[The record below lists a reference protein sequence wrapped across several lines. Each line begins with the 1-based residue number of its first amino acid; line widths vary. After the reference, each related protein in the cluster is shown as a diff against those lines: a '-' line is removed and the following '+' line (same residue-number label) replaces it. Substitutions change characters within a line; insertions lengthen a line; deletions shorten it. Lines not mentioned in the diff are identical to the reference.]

1 LDPIKSR
8 INKIKNLMKIGPHLL
23 KSPVIAA
30 PMAGVTDQPFRNL
43 CRKMGAALAVSEM
56 VTSNTRLWNS
66 KKTQFRLNH
75 IGEDAPRAVQIAGT
89 DPSEMA
95 EAAKLNAALG
105 AEIIDINMGCP
116 AKKVCKAAAGSALL
130 RDEPLV
136 ASILRSVVTS
146 VDIPVTLKIRT
157 GWSEESKNAIQIA
170 RIAEEHGIQALTIHG
185 RTRNDFFNGVAE
197 YETIAQ
203 VKSAV
208 GIPIIANGDIDSPKK
223 AFEVLKFTGA
233 DAVMIGRAAQGSPW
247 IFREIAHYLKTKEE
261 LLPPT
266 MNERKNILLEH
277 LSELYNFYGE
287 ERAVRLARKHVS
299 WYLGDLPGS
308 RNFRAEFNVLESGK
322 RQISAVIKFLD
333 QTVHQQDP
341 INNKVAV

>member
-1 LDPIKSR
+1 
-8 INKIKNLMKIGPHLL
+8 MKIGPHLL
-23 KSPVIAA
+23 ESPVIAA

-43 CRKMGAALAVSEM
+43 CRKLGAALAVSEM
-56 VTSNTRLWNS
+56 VTSNTKLWKS

-89 DPSEMA
+89 DPSQMA
-95 EAAKLNAALG
+95 EAAKLNADLG

-130 RDEPLV
+130 RDEQLV
-136 ASILRSVVTS
+136 ASILNSVVTS

-170 RIAEEHGIQALTIHG
+170 KIAEEHGIQALTIHG
-185 RTRNDFFNGVAE
+185 RTRNDFFNGAAE
-197 YETIAQ
+197 YETIAE
-203 VKSAV
+203 VKSAIK
-208 GIPIIANGDIDSPKK
+208 IPIIANGDIDSPKK
-223 AFEVLKFTGA
+223 AFQVLKFTHA

-247 IFREIAHYLKTKEE
+247 IFREIAHYLRTKEE
-261 LLPPT
+261 MPPPT
-266 MNERKNILLEH
+266 IDERKNILLEH
-277 LSELYNFYGE
+277 LGELYNFYGE

-308 RNFRAEFNVLESGK
+308 REFRSVFNALESGK
-322 RQISAVIKFLD
+322 TQVNAIIEFLD
-333 QTVHQQDP
+333 QIVCQQNLID
-341 INNKVAV
+341 NKAVA

>member
-1 LDPIKSR
+1 
-8 INKIKNLMKIGPHLL
+8 
-23 KSPVIAA
+23 
-30 PMAGVTDQPFRNL
+30 MAGVTDQPFRNL
-43 CRKMGAALAVSEM
+43 CRKLGAALAVSEM
-56 VTSNTRLWNS
+56 VTSNTKLWKS

-89 DPSEMA
+89 DPLQMA
-95 EAAKLNAALG
+95 EAAKLNADLG

-136 ASILRSVVTS
+136 ASILHTVVTS

-170 RIAEEHGIQALTIHG
+170 KIAEEHGIQALTIHG

-197 YETIAQ
+197 YETIAE
-203 VKSAV
+203 VKSAIK
-208 GIPIIANGDIDSPKK
+208 IPIIANGDIDSPKK
-223 AFEVLKFTGA
+223 AFEVLKFTHA

-247 IFREIAHYLKTKEE
+247 IFREIAHYLRTKEE
-261 LLPPT
+261 MPPPT
-266 MNERKNILLEH
+266 INERKDILLEH
-277 LSELYNFYGE
+277 LGELYNFYGE

-308 RNFRAEFNVLESGK
+308 REFRSVFNALESGK
-322 RQISAVIKFLD
+322 TQVNAIIEFLD
-333 QTVHQQDP
+333 QMVYQQNLIDD
-341 INNKVAV
+341 KAVA

>member
-1 LDPIKSR
+1 
-8 INKIKNLMKIGPHLL
+8 
-23 KSPVIAA
+23 
-30 PMAGVTDQPFRNL
+30 MAGVTDQPFRNL
-43 CRKMGAALAVSEM
+43 CRKLGAALAVSEM
-56 VTSNTRLWNS
+56 VTSNTKLWKS

-89 DPSEMA
+89 DPLQMA
-95 EAAKLNAALG
+95 EAAKLNADLG

-136 ASILRSVVTS
+136 AAILHTVVTS

-170 RIAEEHGIQALTIHG
+170 KIAEEHGIQALTIHG

-197 YETIAQ
+197 YETIAE
-203 VKSAV
+203 VKSAIK
-208 GIPIIANGDIDSPKK
+208 IPIIANGDIDSPKK
-223 AFEVLKFTGA
+223 AFEVLKFTHA

-247 IFREIAHYLKTKEE
+247 IFREIAHYLRTKEE
-261 LLPPT
+261 MPPPT
-266 MNERKNILLEH
+266 INERKDILLEH
-277 LSELYNFYGE
+277 LGELYNFYGE

-308 RNFRAEFNVLESGK
+308 REFRSVFNALESGK
-322 RQISAVIKFLD
+322 TQVNAIIEFLD
-333 QTVHQQDP
+333 QMVYQQNLIDD
-341 INNKVAV
+341 KAVA

>member
-1 LDPIKSR
+1 
-8 INKIKNLMKIGPHLL
+8 MKIGPHLL
-23 KSPVIAA
+23 ESPVIAA

-43 CRKMGAALAVSEM
+43 CRKLGAALAVSEM
-56 VTSNTRLWNS
+56 VTSNTKLWKS

-89 DPSEMA
+89 NPLQMA
-95 EAAKLNAALG
+95 EAAKLNADLG

-136 ASILRSVVTS
+136 ASILHTVVTS

-157 GWSEESKNAIQIA
+157 GWSEESKNAVQIA
-170 RIAEEHGIQALTIHG
+170 KIAEEHGIQALTIHG

-197 YETIAQ
+197 YETIAE
-203 VKSAV
+203 VKSEIK
-208 GIPIIANGDIDSPKK
+208 IPIIANGDIDSPKK
-223 AFEVLKFTGA
+223 AFEVLKFTHA
-233 DAVMIGRAAQGSPW
+233 DAVMIGRAAQGNPW
-247 IFREIAHYLKTKEE
+247 IFREIAHYLRTKEE
-261 LLPPT
+261 MPLPT
-266 MNERKNILLEH
+266 INERKDILLEH
-277 LSELYNFYGE
+277 LGELYNFYGE

-308 RNFRAEFNVLESGK
+308 REFRSVFNALESGK
-322 RQISAVIKFLD
+322 TQVNAIIEFLD
-333 QTVHQQDP
+333 QMVYQQNLIDD
-341 INNKVAV
+341 KAVA

>member
-1 LDPIKSR
+1 
-8 INKIKNLMKIGPHLL
+8 
-23 KSPVIAA
+23 
-30 PMAGVTDQPFRNL
+30 MAGVTDQPFRNL
-43 CRKMGAALAVSEM
+43 CRKLGAALAVSEM
-56 VTSNTRLWNS
+56 VTSNTKLWKS

-89 DPSEMA
+89 DPLQMA
-95 EAAKLNAALG
+95 EAAKLNADLG

-130 RDEPLV
+130 KDEPLV
-136 ASILRSVVTS
+136 ASILHTVVTS

-170 RIAEEHGIQALTIHG
+170 KIAEEHGIQALTIHG

-197 YETIAQ
+197 YETIAE
-203 VKSAV
+203 VKSAIK
-208 GIPIIANGDIDSPKK
+208 IPIIANGDIDSPKK
-223 AFEVLKFTGA
+223 AFEVLKFTHA

-247 IFREIAHYLKTKEE
+247 IFREIAHYLRTKEE
-261 LLPPT
+261 MPPPT
-266 MNERKNILLEH
+266 INERKDILLEH
-277 LSELYNFYGE
+277 LGELYNFYGE

-308 RNFRAEFNVLESGK
+308 REFRSAFNALESGK
-322 RQISAVIKFLD
+322 TQVNAIIEFLD
-333 QTVHQQDP
+333 QMVYQQNLIDD
-341 INNKVAV
+341 KAVA

>member
-1 LDPIKSR
+1 
-8 INKIKNLMKIGPHLL
+8 MKIGPHLL
-23 KSPVIAA
+23 ESPVIAA

-43 CRKMGAALAVSEM
+43 CRKLGAALAVSEM
-56 VTSNTRLWNS
+56 VTSNTKLWKS

-89 DPSEMA
+89 DPLQMA
-95 EAAKLNAALG
+95 EAAKLNADLG

-136 ASILRSVVTS
+136 ASILHTVVTS

-170 RIAEEHGIQALTIHG
+170 KIAEEHGIQALTIHG

-197 YETIAQ
+197 YETIAE
-203 VKSAV
+203 VKSAIK
-208 GIPIIANGDIDSPKK
+208 IPIIANGDIDSPKK
-223 AFEVLKFTGA
+223 AFEVLKFTHA

-247 IFREIAHYLKTKEE
+247 IFREIAHYLRTKEE
-261 LLPPT
+261 MPPPT
-266 MNERKNILLEH
+266 INERKDILLEH
-277 LSELYNFYGE
+277 LGELYNFYGE

-308 RNFRAEFNVLESGK
+308 REFRSVFNALESGK
-322 RQISAVIKFLD
+322 TQVNAIIEFLD
-333 QTVHQQDP
+333 QMVYQQNLIDD
-341 INNKVAV
+341 KAVA

>member
-1 LDPIKSR
+1 
-8 INKIKNLMKIGPHLL
+8 MKIGPHLL
-23 KSPVIAA
+23 ESPVIAA

-43 CRKMGAALAVSEM
+43 CRKLGAALAVSEM
-56 VTSNTRLWNS
+56 VTSNTKLWKS

-89 DPSEMA
+89 DPLQMA
-95 EAAKLNAALG
+95 EAAKLNADLG

-136 ASILRSVVTS
+136 ASILHTVVTS

-170 RIAEEHGIQALTIHG
+170 KIAEEHGIQALTIHG

-197 YETIAQ
+197 YETIAE
-203 VKSAV
+203 VKSAIK
-208 GIPIIANGDIDSPKK
+208 IPIIANGDIDSPKK
-223 AFEVLKFTGA
+223 AFEVLKFTHA
-233 DAVMIGRAAQGSPW
+233 DAVMIGRAAQGNPW
-247 IFREIAHYLKTKEE
+247 IFREIAHYLRTKEE
-261 LLPPT
+261 MPLPT
-266 MNERKNILLEH
+266 INERKDILLEH
-277 LSELYNFYGE
+277 LGELYNFYGE

-308 RNFRAEFNVLESGK
+308 REFRSVFNALESGK
-322 RQISAVIKFLD
+322 TQVNAIIEFLD
-333 QTVHQQDP
+333 QMVYQQNLIDD
-341 INNKVAV
+341 KAVA

>member
-1 LDPIKSR
+1 
-8 INKIKNLMKIGPHLL
+8 
-23 KSPVIAA
+23 
-30 PMAGVTDQPFRNL
+30 MAGVTDQPFRNL
-43 CRKMGAALAVSEM
+43 CRKLGAALAVSEM
-56 VTSNTRLWNS
+56 VTSNTKLWKS

-89 DPSEMA
+89 DPLQMA
-95 EAAKLNAALG
+95 EAAKLNADLG

-136 ASILRSVVTS
+136 ASILHTVVTS

-157 GWSEESKNAIQIA
+157 GWSEESKNAVQIA
-170 RIAEEHGIQALTIHG
+170 KIAEEHGIQALTIHG

-197 YETIAQ
+197 YETIAE
-203 VKSAV
+203 VKSAIK
-208 GIPIIANGDIDSPKK
+208 IPIIANGDIDSPKK
-223 AFEVLKFTGA
+223 AFEVLKFTHA

-247 IFREIAHYLKTKEE
+247 IFREIAHYLRTKEE
-261 LLPPT
+261 MPLPT
-266 MNERKNILLEH
+266 INERKDILLEH
-277 LSELYNFYGE
+277 LGELYNFYGE

-308 RNFRAEFNVLESGK
+308 REFRSVFNALESGK
-322 RQISAVIKFLD
+322 TQVNAIIEFLD
-333 QTVHQQDP
+333 QMVYQQNLIDD
-341 INNKVAV
+341 KAVA

>member
-1 LDPIKSR
+1 
-8 INKIKNLMKIGPHLL
+8 MKIGPHLL
-23 KSPVIAA
+23 ESPVIAA

-43 CRKMGAALAVSEM
+43 CRKLGAALAVSEM
-56 VTSNTRLWNS
+56 VTSNTKLWKS

-89 DPSEMA
+89 DPLQMA
-95 EAAKLNAALG
+95 EAAKLNADLG

-136 ASILRSVVTS
+136 ASILHTVVTS

-170 RIAEEHGIQALTIHG
+170 KIAEEHGIQALTIHG

-197 YETIAQ
+197 YETIAE
-203 VKSAV
+203 VKSEIK
-208 GIPIIANGDIDSPKK
+208 IPIIANGDIDSPKK
-223 AFEVLKFTGA
+223 AFEVLKFTHA

-247 IFREIAHYLKTKEE
+247 IFREIAHYLRTKEE
-261 LLPPT
+261 MPPPT
-266 MNERKNILLEH
+266 INERKDILLEH
-277 LSELYNFYGE
+277 LGELYNFYGE

-308 RNFRAEFNVLESGK
+308 REFRSVFNALESGK
-322 RQISAVIKFLD
+322 TQVNAIIEFLD
-333 QTVHQQDP
+333 QMVYQQNLIDD
-341 INNKVAV
+341 KAVA

>member
-1 LDPIKSR
+1 
-8 INKIKNLMKIGPHLL
+8 MKIGPHLL
-23 KSPVIAA
+23 ESPVIAA

-43 CRKMGAALAVSEM
+43 CRKLGAALAVSEM
-56 VTSNTRLWNS
+56 VTSNTKLWKS

-89 DPSEMA
+89 DPLQMA
-95 EAAKLNAALG
+95 EAAKLNADLG

-136 ASILRSVVTS
+136 ASILHTVVTS

-170 RIAEEHGIQALTIHG
+170 KIAEEHGIQALTIHG

-197 YETIAQ
+197 YETIAE
-203 VKSAV
+203 VKSAIK
-208 GIPIIANGDIDSPKK
+208 IPIIANGDIDSPKK
-223 AFEVLKFTGA
+223 AFEVLKFTHA

-247 IFREIAHYLKTKEE
+247 IFREIAHYLRTKEE
-261 LLPPT
+261 MPPPT
-266 MNERKNILLEH
+266 INERKDILLEH
-277 LSELYNFYGE
+277 LGELYNFYGE

-308 RNFRAEFNVLESGK
+308 REFRSVFNALESGK
-322 RQISAVIKFLD
+322 TQVNAIIEFLD
-333 QTVHQQDP
+333 QMVYQQNLIDD
-341 INNKVAV
+341 KAMA

>member
-1 LDPIKSR
+1 
-8 INKIKNLMKIGPHLL
+8 MKIGPHLL
-23 KSPVIAA
+23 ESPVIAA

-43 CRKMGAALAVSEM
+43 CRKLGAALAVSEM
-56 VTSNTRLWNS
+56 VTSNTKLWKS

-89 DPSEMA
+89 DPLQMA
-95 EAAKLNAALG
+95 EAAKLNADLG

-130 RDEPLV
+130 KDEPLV
-136 ASILRSVVTS
+136 ASILHTVVTS

-157 GWSEESKNAIQIA
+157 GWSEESKNAVQIA
-170 RIAEEHGIQALTIHG
+170 KIAEEHGIQALTIHG

-197 YETIAQ
+197 YETIAE
-203 VKSAV
+203 VKSAIK
-208 GIPIIANGDIDSPKK
+208 IPIIANGDIDSPKK
-223 AFEVLKFTGA
+223 AFEVLKFTHA

-247 IFREIAHYLKTKEE
+247 IFREIAHYLRTKEE
-261 LLPPT
+261 MPLPT
-266 MNERKNILLEH
+266 INERKDILLEH
-277 LSELYNFYGE
+277 LGELYNFYGE

-308 RNFRAEFNVLESGK
+308 REFRSVFNALESGK
-322 RQISAVIKFLD
+322 TQVNAIIEFLYQMVYQQNLIDDKAV
-333 QTVHQQDP
+333 
-341 INNKVAV
+341 A

>member
-1 LDPIKSR
+1 
-8 INKIKNLMKIGPHLL
+8 MKIGPHLL
-23 KSPVIAA
+23 ESPVIAA

-43 CRKMGAALAVSEM
+43 CRKLGAALAVSEM
-56 VTSNTRLWNS
+56 VTSNTKLWKS

-89 DPSEMA
+89 DPLQMA
-95 EAAKLNAALG
+95 EAAKLNADLG

-136 ASILRSVVTS
+136 ASILHTVVTS

-170 RIAEEHGIQALTIHG
+170 KIAEEHGIQALTIHG

-197 YETIAQ
+197 YETIAE
-203 VKSAV
+203 VKSETK
-208 GIPIIANGDIDSPKK
+208 IPIIANGDIDSPKK
-223 AFEVLKFTGA
+223 AFEVLKFTHA

-247 IFREIAHYLKTKEE
+247 IFREIAHYLRTKEE
-261 LLPPT
+261 MPPPT
-266 MNERKNILLEH
+266 INERKDILLEH
-277 LSELYNFYGE
+277 LGELYNFYGE

-308 RNFRAEFNVLESGK
+308 REFRSVFNALESGK
-322 RQISAVIKFLD
+322 TQVNAIIEFLD
-333 QTVHQQDP
+333 QVVYQQNLIDD
-341 INNKVAV
+341 KAVA

>member
-1 LDPIKSR
+1 
-8 INKIKNLMKIGPHLL
+8 MKIGPHLL
-23 KSPVIAA
+23 ESPVIAA

-43 CRKMGAALAVSEM
+43 CRKLGAALAVSEM
-56 VTSNTRLWNS
+56 VTSNTKLWKS

-89 DPSEMA
+89 DPLQMA
-95 EAAKLNAALG
+95 EAAKLNADLG

-136 ASILRSVVTS
+136 ASILHTVVTS

-157 GWSEESKNAIQIA
+157 GWSEESKNAVQIA
-170 RIAEEHGIQALTIHG
+170 KIAEEHGIQALTIHG

-197 YETIAQ
+197 YETIAE
-203 VKSAV
+203 VKSAIK
-208 GIPIIANGDIDSPKK
+208 IPIIANGDIDSPKK
-223 AFEVLKFTGA
+223 AFEVLKFTHA
-233 DAVMIGRAAQGSPW
+233 DAVMIGRAAQGNPW
-247 IFREIAHYLKTKEE
+247 IFREIAHYLRTKEE
-261 LLPPT
+261 MPPPT
-266 MNERKNILLEH
+266 IKERKDILLEH
-277 LSELYNFYGE
+277 LGELYNFYGE

-308 RNFRAEFNVLESGK
+308 REFRSVFNALESGK
-322 RQISAVIKFLD
+322 TQVNAIIEFLD
-333 QTVHQQDP
+333 QMVYQQNLMDD
-341 INNKVAV
+341 KAVA

>member
-1 LDPIKSR
+1 
-8 INKIKNLMKIGPHLL
+8 MKIGPHLL
-23 KSPVIAA
+23 ESPVIAA

-43 CRKMGAALAVSEM
+43 CRKLGAALAVSEM
-56 VTSNTRLWNS
+56 VTSNTKLWKS

-89 DPSEMA
+89 DPLQMA
-95 EAAKLNAALG
+95 EAAKLNADLG

-136 ASILRSVVTS
+136 ASILHTVVTS

-170 RIAEEHGIQALTIHG
+170 KIAEEHGIQALTIHG

-197 YETIAQ
+197 YETIAE
-203 VKSAV
+203 VKSAIK
-208 GIPIIANGDIDSPKK
+208 IPIIANGDIDSPKK
-223 AFEVLKFTGA
+223 AFEVLKFTHA
-233 DAVMIGRAAQGSPW
+233 DAVMIGRAAQGNPW
-247 IFREIAHYLKTKEE
+247 IFREIAHYLRTKEE
-261 LLPPT
+261 MPPPT
-266 MNERKNILLEH
+266 INERKDILLEH
-277 LSELYNFYGE
+277 LGELYNFYGE

-308 RNFRAEFNVLESGK
+308 REFRSVFNALESGK
-322 RQISAVIKFLD
+322 TQVNAIIEFLD
-333 QTVHQQDP
+333 QMVYQQNLIDD
-341 INNKVAV
+341 KAVA

>member
-1 LDPIKSR
+1 
-8 INKIKNLMKIGPHLL
+8 MKIGPHLL
-23 KSPVIAA
+23 ESPVIAA

-43 CRKMGAALAVSEM
+43 CRKLGAALAVSEM
-56 VTSNTRLWNS
+56 VTSNTKLWKS

-89 DPSEMA
+89 NPLQMA
-95 EAAKLNAALG
+95 EAAKLNADLG

-130 RDEPLV
+130 KDEPLV
-136 ASILRSVVTS
+136 ASILHTVVTS

-170 RIAEEHGIQALTIHG
+170 KIAEEHGIQALTIHG

-197 YETIAQ
+197 YETIAE
-203 VKSAV
+203 VKSAIK
-208 GIPIIANGDIDSPKK
+208 IPIIANGDIDSPKK
-223 AFEVLKFTGA
+223 AFEVLKFTHA

-247 IFREIAHYLKTKEE
+247 IFREIAHYLRTKEE
-261 LLPPT
+261 MPPPT
-266 MNERKNILLEH
+266 INERKDILLEH
-277 LSELYNFYGE
+277 LGELYNFYGE

-308 RNFRAEFNVLESGK
+308 REFRSVFNALESGK
-322 RQISAVIKFLD
+322 TQVNAIIEFLD
-333 QTVHQQDP
+333 QMVYQQNLIDD
-341 INNKVAV
+341 KAVA

>member
-1 LDPIKSR
+1 
-8 INKIKNLMKIGPHLL
+8 
-23 KSPVIAA
+23 
-30 PMAGVTDQPFRNL
+30 MAGVTDQPFRNL
-43 CRKMGAALAVSEM
+43 CRKLGAALAVSEM
-56 VTSNTRLWNS
+56 VTSNTKLWKS

-89 DPSEMA
+89 NPLQMA
-95 EAAKLNAALG
+95 EAAKLNADLG

-136 ASILRSVVTS
+136 ASILHTVVTS

-170 RIAEEHGIQALTIHG
+170 KIAEEHGIQALTIHG

-197 YETIAQ
+197 YETIAE
-203 VKSAV
+203 VKSAIK
-208 GIPIIANGDIDSPKK
+208 IPIIANGDIDSPKK
-223 AFEVLKFTGA
+223 AFEVLKFTHA

-247 IFREIAHYLKTKEE
+247 IFREIAHYLRTKEE
-261 LLPPT
+261 MPPPT
-266 MNERKNILLEH
+266 INERKDILLEH
-277 LSELYNFYGE
+277 LGELYNFYGE

-308 RNFRAEFNVLESGK
+308 REFRSVFNALESGK
-322 RQISAVIKFLD
+322 TQVNAIIEFLD
-333 QTVHQQDP
+333 QMVYQQNLIDD
-341 INNKVAV
+341 KAVA

>member
-1 LDPIKSR
+1 
-8 INKIKNLMKIGPHLL
+8 MKIGPHLL
-23 KSPVIAA
+23 ESPVIAA

-43 CRKMGAALAVSEM
+43 CRKLGAALAVSEM
-56 VTSNTRLWNS
+56 VTSNTKLWKS

-89 DPSEMA
+89 DPSQMA
-95 EAAKLNAALG
+95 EAAKLNADLG

-130 RDEPLV
+130 RDEQLV
-136 ASILRSVVTS
+136 ASILNSVVTS

-170 RIAEEHGIQALTIHG
+170 KIAEEHGIQALTIHG
-185 RTRNDFFNGVAE
+185 RTRNDFFNGAAE
-197 YETIAQ
+197 YETIAE
-203 VKSAV
+203 VKSAIK
-208 GIPIIANGDIDSPKK
+208 IPIIANGDIDSPKK
-223 AFEVLKFTGA
+223 AFQVLKFTHA

-247 IFREIAHYLKTKEE
+247 IFREIAHYLRTKEE
-261 LLPPT
+261 MPPPT
-266 MNERKNILLEH
+266 IDERKNILLEH
-277 LSELYNFYGE
+277 LGELYNFYGE

-308 RNFRAEFNVLESGK
+308 REFRSVFNALESGK
-322 RQISAVIKFLD
+322 TQVNAIIEFLD
-333 QTVHQQDP
+333 QMVYQQNLIDD
-341 INNKVAV
+341 KAVA

>member
-1 LDPIKSR
+1 
-8 INKIKNLMKIGPHLL
+8 MKIGPHLL
-23 KSPVIAA
+23 ESPVIAA

-43 CRKMGAALAVSEM
+43 CRKLGAALAVSEM
-56 VTSNTRLWNS
+56 VTSNTKLWKS

-89 DPSEMA
+89 DPLQMA
-95 EAAKLNAALG
+95 EAAKLNADLG

-136 ASILRSVVTS
+136 ASILHTVVTS

-170 RIAEEHGIQALTIHG
+170 KIAEEHGIQALTIHG

-197 YETIAQ
+197 YETIAE
-203 VKSAV
+203 VKSTIK
-208 GIPIIANGDIDSPKK
+208 IPIIANGDIDSPKK
-223 AFEVLKFTGA
+223 AFEVLKFTHA

-247 IFREIAHYLKTKEE
+247 IFREIAHYLRTKEE
-261 LLPPT
+261 MPPPT
-266 MNERKNILLEH
+266 INERKDILLEH
-277 LSELYNFYGE
+277 LGELYNFYGE

-308 RNFRAEFNVLESGK
+308 REFRSVFNALGSGK
-322 RQISAVIKFLD
+322 TQVNAIIEFLD
-333 QTVHQQDP
+333 QMVYQQNLIDD
-341 INNKVAV
+341 KAVA

>member
-1 LDPIKSR
+1 
-8 INKIKNLMKIGPHLL
+8 MKIGPHLL
-23 KSPVIAA
+23 ESPVIAA

-43 CRKMGAALAVSEM
+43 CRKLGAALAVSEM
-56 VTSNTRLWNS
+56 VTSNTKLWKS

-75 IGEDAPRAVQIAGT
+75 IGENAPRAVQIAGT
-89 DPSEMA
+89 DPIQMA
-95 EAAKLNAALG
+95 EAAKLNADLG

-136 ASILRSVVTS
+136 ASILHTVVTS

-170 RIAEEHGIQALTIHG
+170 KIAEENGIQALTIHG

-197 YETIAQ
+197 YETIAE
-203 VKSAV
+203 VKSAIK
-208 GIPIIANGDIDSPKK
+208 IPIIANGDIDSPKK
-223 AFEVLKFTGA
+223 AFEVLKFTHA

-247 IFREIAHYLKTKEE
+247 IFREIAHYLRTKEE
-261 LLPPT
+261 MPPPT
-266 MNERKNILLEH
+266 INERKDILLEH
-277 LSELYNFYGE
+277 LGELYNFYGE

-308 RNFRAEFNVLESGK
+308 REFRSVFNALESGK
-322 RQISAVIKFLD
+322 TQVNAIIEFLD
-333 QTVHQQDP
+333 QMVCQQNLIDD
-341 INNKVAV
+341 KAVA

>member
-1 LDPIKSR
+1 
-8 INKIKNLMKIGPHLL
+8 MKIGPHLL
-23 KSPVIAA
+23 ESPVIAA

-43 CRKMGAALAVSEM
+43 CRKLGAALAVSEM
-56 VTSNTRLWNS
+56 VTSNTKLWKS

-89 DPSEMA
+89 DPLQMA
-95 EAAKLNAALG
+95 EAAKLNADLG

-136 ASILRSVVTS
+136 AAILHTVVTS

-170 RIAEEHGIQALTIHG
+170 KIAEEHGIQALTIHG

-197 YETIAQ
+197 YETIAE
-203 VKSAV
+203 VKSAIK
-208 GIPIIANGDIDSPKK
+208 IPIIANGDIDSPKK
-223 AFEVLKFTGA
+223 AFEVLKFTHA

-247 IFREIAHYLKTKEE
+247 IFREIAHYLRTKEE
-261 LLPPT
+261 MPLPT
-266 MNERKNILLEH
+266 INERKDILLEH
-277 LSELYNFYGE
+277 LGELYNFYGE

-308 RNFRAEFNVLESGK
+308 REFRSVFNALESGK
-322 RQISAVIKFLD
+322 TQVNAIIEFLD
-333 QTVHQQDP
+333 QMVYQQNLIDD
-341 INNKVAV
+341 KAVA

>member
-1 LDPIKSR
+1 
-8 INKIKNLMKIGPHLL
+8 MKIGPHLL
-23 KSPVIAA
+23 ESPVIAA

-43 CRKMGAALAVSEM
+43 CRKLGAALAVSEM
-56 VTSNTRLWNS
+56 VTSNTKLWKS

-89 DPSEMA
+89 DPLQMA
-95 EAAKLNAALG
+95 EAAKLNADLG

-136 ASILRSVVTS
+136 ASILHTVVTS

-170 RIAEEHGIQALTIHG
+170 KIAEEHGIQALTIHG

-197 YETIAQ
+197 YETIAE
-203 VKSAV
+203 VKSEIK
-208 GIPIIANGDIDSPKK
+208 IPIIANGDIDSPKK
-223 AFEVLKFTGA
+223 AFEVLKFTHA

-247 IFREIAHYLKTKEE
+247 IFREIAHYLRTKEE
-261 LLPPT
+261 MPLPT
-266 MNERKNILLEH
+266 INERKDILLEH
-277 LSELYNFYGE
+277 LGELYNFYGE

-308 RNFRAEFNVLESGK
+308 REFRSVFNALESGK
-322 RQISAVIKFLD
+322 TQVNAIIEFLD
-333 QTVHQQDP
+333 QMVYQQNLIDD
-341 INNKVAV
+341 KAVA

>member
-1 LDPIKSR
+1 
-8 INKIKNLMKIGPHLL
+8 MKIGPHLL
-23 KSPVIAA
+23 ESPVIAA

-43 CRKMGAALAVSEM
+43 CRKLGAALAVSEM
-56 VTSNTRLWNS
+56 VTSNTKLWKS

-89 DPSEMA
+89 DPLQMA
-95 EAAKLNAALG
+95 EAAKLNADLG

-136 ASILRSVVTS
+136 ASILHTVVTS

-170 RIAEEHGIQALTIHG
+170 KIAEEHGIQALTIHG

-197 YETIAQ
+197 YETIAE
-203 VKSAV
+203 VKSEIK
-208 GIPIIANGDIDSPKK
+208 IPIIANGDIDSPKK
-223 AFEVLKFTGA
+223 AFEVLKFTHA

-247 IFREIAHYLKTKEE
+247 IFREIAHYLRTKEE
-261 LLPPT
+261 MPPPT
-266 MNERKNILLEH
+266 INERKDILLEH
-277 LSELYNFYGE
+277 LGELYNFYGE

-308 RNFRAEFNVLESGK
+308 REFRSVFNALESGK
-322 RQISAVIKFLD
+322 TQMNAIIEFLD
-333 QTVHQQDP
+333 QMVYQQNL
-341 INNKVAV
+341 INDKAVA

>member
-1 LDPIKSR
+1 
-8 INKIKNLMKIGPHLL
+8 MKIGPHLL
-23 KSPVIAA
+23 ESPVIAA

-43 CRKMGAALAVSEM
+43 CRKLGAALAVSEM
-56 VTSNTRLWNS
+56 VTSNTKLWKS

-89 DPSEMA
+89 DPLQMA
-95 EAAKLNAALG
+95 EAAKLNADLG

-136 ASILRSVVTS
+136 ASILHTVVTS

-170 RIAEEHGIQALTIHG
+170 KIAEEHGIQALTIHG

-197 YETIAQ
+197 YETIAE
-203 VKSAV
+203 VKSAIK
-208 GIPIIANGDIDSPKK
+208 IPIIANGDIDSPKK
-223 AFEVLKFTGA
+223 AFEVLKFTHA

-247 IFREIAHYLKTKEE
+247 IFREIAHYLRTKEE
-261 LLPPT
+261 MPPPT
-266 MNERKNILLEH
+266 INERKDILLEH
-277 LSELYNFYGE
+277 LGELYNFYGE

-308 RNFRAEFNVLESGK
+308 REFRSVFNALESGK
-322 RQISAVIKFLD
+322 TQVNAIIEFLD
-333 QTVHQQDP
+333 QMVYQQNL
-341 INNKVAV
+341 INDKAVA

>member
-1 LDPIKSR
+1 
-8 INKIKNLMKIGPHLL
+8 
-23 KSPVIAA
+23 
-30 PMAGVTDQPFRNL
+30 MAGVTDQPFRNL
-43 CRKMGAALAVSEM
+43 CRKLGAALAVSEM
-56 VTSNTRLWNS
+56 VTSNTKLWKS

-89 DPSEMA
+89 DPLQMA
-95 EAAKLNAALG
+95 EAAKLNADLG

-130 RDEPLV
+130 KDEPLV
-136 ASILRSVVTS
+136 ASILHTVVTS

-170 RIAEEHGIQALTIHG
+170 KIAEEHGIQALTIHG

-197 YETIAQ
+197 YETIAE
-203 VKSAV
+203 VKSAIK
-208 GIPIIANGDIDSPKK
+208 IPIIANGDIDSPKK
-223 AFEVLKFTGA
+223 AFEVLKFTHA

-247 IFREIAHYLKTKEE
+247 IFREIAHYLRTKEE
-261 LLPPT
+261 MPPPT
-266 MNERKNILLEH
+266 INERKDILLEH
-277 LSELYNFYGE
+277 LGELYNFYGE

-308 RNFRAEFNVLESGK
+308 REFRSVFNALESGK
-322 RQISAVIKFLD
+322 TQVNAIIEFLD
-333 QTVHQQDP
+333 QMVYQQNLIDD
-341 INNKVAV
+341 KAVA

>member
-1 LDPIKSR
+1 
-8 INKIKNLMKIGPHLL
+8 MKIGPHLL
-23 KSPVIAA
+23 ESPVIAA

-43 CRKMGAALAVSEM
+43 CRKLGAALAVSEM
-56 VTSNTRLWNS
+56 VTSNTKLWKS

-89 DPSEMA
+89 DPLQMA
-95 EAAKLNAALG
+95 EAAKLNADLG

-136 ASILRSVVTS
+136 ASILHTVVTS

-170 RIAEEHGIQALTIHG
+170 KIAEEHGIQALTIHG
-185 RTRNDFFNGVAE
+185 RTRNDFFNGAAE
-197 YETIAQ
+197 YETIAE
-203 VKSAV
+203 VKSAIK
-208 GIPIIANGDIDSPKK
+208 IPIIANGDIDSPKK
-223 AFEVLKFTGA
+223 AFEVLKFTQA

-247 IFREIAHYLKTKEE
+247 IFREIAHYLRTKEE
-261 LLPPT
+261 MPPPT
-266 MNERKNILLEH
+266 IDERKNILLDH
-277 LSELYNFYGE
+277 LGELYNFYGE

-308 RNFRAEFNVLESGK
+308 REFRSVFNALGSGNT
-322 RQISAVIKFLD
+322 QVNAIIEFLD
-333 QTVHQQDP
+333 QIVCQQNLID
-341 INNKVAV
+341 NKAVA

>member
-1 LDPIKSR
+1 
-8 INKIKNLMKIGPHLL
+8 MKIGPHLL
-23 KSPVIAA
+23 ESPVIAA

-43 CRKMGAALAVSEM
+43 CRKLGAALAVSEM
-56 VTSNTRLWNS
+56 VTSNTKLWKS

-75 IGEDAPRAVQIAGT
+75 IGEDAPRAVQSAGT
-89 DPSEMA
+89 DPLQMA
-95 EAAKLNAALG
+95 EAAKLNADLG

-136 ASILRSVVTS
+136 ASILHTVVTS

-170 RIAEEHGIQALTIHG
+170 KIAEEHGIQALTIHG

-197 YETIAQ
+197 YETIAE
-203 VKSAV
+203 VKSEIK
-208 GIPIIANGDIDSPKK
+208 IPIIANGDIDSPKK
-223 AFEVLKFTGA
+223 AFEVLKFTHA

-247 IFREIAHYLKTKEE
+247 IFREIAHYLRTKEE
-261 LLPPT
+261 MPPPT
-266 MNERKNILLEH
+266 INERKDILLEH
-277 LSELYNFYGE
+277 LGELYNFYGE

-308 RNFRAEFNVLESGK
+308 REFRSVFNALESGK
-322 RQISAVIKFLD
+322 TQVNAIIEFLD
-333 QTVHQQDP
+333 QMVYQQNLIDD
-341 INNKVAV
+341 KAVA

>member
-1 LDPIKSR
+1 
-8 INKIKNLMKIGPHLL
+8 MKIGPHLL
-23 KSPVIAA
+23 ESSVNAA

-43 CRKMGAALAVSEM
+43 CRKLGAALAVSEM
-56 VTSNTRLWNS
+56 VTSNTKLWKS

-89 DPSEMA
+89 DPLQMA
-95 EAAKLNAALG
+95 EAAKLNADLG

-116 AKKVCKAAAGSALL
+116 ARKVCKAAAGSALL

-136 ASILRSVVTS
+136 ASILHTVVTS

-170 RIAEEHGIQALTIHG
+170 KIAEEHGIQALTIHG

-197 YETIAQ
+197 YETIAE
-203 VKSAV
+203 VKSEIK
-208 GIPIIANGDIDSPKK
+208 IPIIANGDIDSPKK
-223 AFEVLKFTGA
+223 AFEVLKFTHA

-247 IFREIAHYLKTKEE
+247 IFREIAHYLRTKEE
-261 LLPPT
+261 MPPPT
-266 MNERKNILLEH
+266 INERKDILLEH
-277 LSELYNFYGE
+277 LGELYNFYGE

-308 RNFRAEFNVLESGK
+308 REFRSVFNALESGK
-322 RQISAVIKFLD
+322 TQVNAIIEFLD
-333 QTVHQQDP
+333 QMVYQQNLIDD
-341 INNKVAV
+341 KAVA

>member
-1 LDPIKSR
+1 
-8 INKIKNLMKIGPHLL
+8 MKIGPHLL
-23 KSPVIAA
+23 ESPVIAA

-43 CRKMGAALAVSEM
+43 CRKLGAALAVSEM
-56 VTSNTRLWNS
+56 VTSNTKLWKS

-89 DPSEMA
+89 DPLQMA
-95 EAAKLNAALG
+95 EAAKLNADLG

-136 ASILRSVVTS
+136 ASILHTVVTS

-157 GWSEESKNAIQIA
+157 GWSEESKNASQIA
-170 RIAEEHGIQALTIHG
+170 KIAEEHGIQALTIHG
-185 RTRNDFFNGVAE
+185 RTRNDFFNGAAE
-197 YETIAQ
+197 YETIAE
-203 VKSAV
+203 VKSAIK
-208 GIPIIANGDIDSPKK
+208 IPIIANGDIDSPKK
-223 AFEVLKFTGA
+223 AFEVLKFTQA

-247 IFREIAHYLKTKEE
+247 IFREIAHYLRTKEE
-261 LLPPT
+261 MPPPT
-266 MNERKNILLEH
+266 IDERKNILLDH

-308 RNFRAEFNVLESGK
+308 REFRSVFNALESGNT
-322 RQISAVIKFLD
+322 QVNAIIEFLD
-333 QTVHQQDP
+333 QIVCQQNLID
-341 INNKVAV
+341 NKAVA

>member
-1 LDPIKSR
+1 
-8 INKIKNLMKIGPHLL
+8 MKIGPHLL
-23 KSPVIAA
+23 ESPVIAA

-43 CRKMGAALAVSEM
+43 CRKLGAALAVSEM
-56 VTSNTRLWNS
+56 VTSNTKLWKS

-89 DPSEMA
+89 DPLQMA
-95 EAAKLNAALG
+95 EAAKLNADLG

-136 ASILRSVVTS
+136 ASILHTVVTS

-157 GWSEESKNAIQIA
+157 GWSEESKNAVQIA
-170 RIAEEHGIQALTIHG
+170 KIAEEHGIQALTIHG

-197 YETIAQ
+197 YETIAE
-203 VKSAV
+203 VKSAIK
-208 GIPIIANGDIDSPKK
+208 IPIIANGDIDSPKK
-223 AFEVLKFTGA
+223 AFEVLKFTHA

-247 IFREIAHYLKTKEE
+247 IFREIAHYLRTKEE
-261 LLPPT
+261 MPPPT
-266 MNERKNILLEH
+266 INERKDILLEH
-277 LSELYNFYGE
+277 LGELYNFYGE

-308 RNFRAEFNVLESGK
+308 REFRSVFNALESGK
-322 RQISAVIKFLD
+322 TQVNAIIEFLD
-333 QTVHQQDP
+333 QMVYQQNLIDD
-341 INNKVAV
+341 KAVA

>member
-1 LDPIKSR
+1 
-8 INKIKNLMKIGPHLL
+8 MKIGPHLL
-23 KSPVIAA
+23 ESPVIAA

-43 CRKMGAALAVSEM
+43 CRKLGAALAVSEM
-56 VTSNTRLWNS
+56 VTSNTKLWKS

-89 DPSEMA
+89 DPSQMA
-95 EAAKLNAALG
+95 EAAKLNADLG

-136 ASILRSVVTS
+136 ASILHTVVTS

-170 RIAEEHGIQALTIHG
+170 KIAEEHGIQALTIHG

-197 YETIAQ
+197 YETIAE
-203 VKSAV
+203 VKSAIK
-208 GIPIIANGDIDSPKK
+208 IPIIANGDIDSPKK
-223 AFEVLKFTGA
+223 AFEVLKFTHA

-247 IFREIAHYLKTKEE
+247 IFREIAHYLRTKEE
-261 LLPPT
+261 MPPPT
-266 MNERKNILLEH
+266 INERKDILLEH
-277 LSELYNFYGE
+277 LGELYNFYGE

-308 RNFRAEFNVLESGK
+308 REFRSVFNALESGK
-322 RQISAVIKFLD
+322 TQVNAIIEFLD
-333 QTVHQQDP
+333 QMVYQQNLIDD
-341 INNKVAV
+341 KAVA

>member
-1 LDPIKSR
+1 
-8 INKIKNLMKIGPHLL
+8 MKIGPHLL
-23 KSPVIAA
+23 ESPVIAA

-43 CRKMGAALAVSEM
+43 CRKLGAALAVSEM
-56 VTSNTRLWNS
+56 VTSNTKLWKS

-89 DPSEMA
+89 DALQMA
-95 EAAKLNAALG
+95 EAAKLNADLG

-136 ASILRSVVTS
+136 AAILHTVVTS

-170 RIAEEHGIQALTIHG
+170 KIAEEHGIQALTIHG

-197 YETIAQ
+197 YETIAE
-203 VKSAV
+203 VKSAIK
-208 GIPIIANGDIDSPKK
+208 IPIIANGDIDSPKK
-223 AFEVLKFTGA
+223 AFEVLKFTHA

-247 IFREIAHYLKTKEE
+247 IFREIAHYLRTKEE
-261 LLPPT
+261 MPPPT
-266 MNERKNILLEH
+266 INERKDILLEH
-277 LSELYNFYGE
+277 LGELYNFYGE

-308 RNFRAEFNVLESGK
+308 REFRSVFNALESGK
-322 RQISAVIKFLD
+322 TQVNAIIEFLD
-333 QTVHQQDP
+333 QMVYQQNLIDD
-341 INNKVAV
+341 KAVA

>member
-1 LDPIKSR
+1 
-8 INKIKNLMKIGPHLL
+8 MKIGPHLL
-23 KSPVIAA
+23 ESPVIAA

-43 CRKMGAALAVSEM
+43 CRKLGAALAVSEM
-56 VTSNTRLWNS
+56 VTSNTKLWKS

-89 DPSEMA
+89 DPLQMA
-95 EAAKLNAALG
+95 EAAKLNADLG

-136 ASILRSVVTS
+136 AAILHTVVTS

-170 RIAEEHGIQALTIHG
+170 KIAEEHGIQALTIHG

-197 YETIAQ
+197 YETIAE
-203 VKSAV
+203 VKSAIK
-208 GIPIIANGDIDSPKK
+208 IPIIANGDIDSPKK
-223 AFEVLKFTGA
+223 AFEVLKFTHA
-233 DAVMIGRAAQGSPW
+233 DAVMIGRAAQGNPW
-247 IFREIAHYLKTKEE
+247 IFREIAHYLRTKEE
-261 LLPPT
+261 MPPPT
-266 MNERKNILLEH
+266 INERKDILLEH
-277 LSELYNFYGE
+277 LGELYNFYGE

-308 RNFRAEFNVLESGK
+308 REFRSVFNALESGK
-322 RQISAVIKFLD
+322 TQVNAIIEFLD
-333 QTVHQQDP
+333 QMVYQQNLIDD
-341 INNKVAV
+341 KAVA

>member
-1 LDPIKSR
+1 
-8 INKIKNLMKIGPHLL
+8 MKIGPHLL
-23 KSPVIAA
+23 ESPVIAA

-43 CRKMGAALAVSEM
+43 CRKLGAALAVSEM
-56 VTSNTRLWNS
+56 VTSNTKLWKS

-89 DPSEMA
+89 DPLQMA
-95 EAAKLNAALG
+95 EAAKLNADLG

-136 ASILRSVVTS
+136 ASILHTVVTS

-170 RIAEEHGIQALTIHG
+170 KIAEEHGIQALTIHG

-197 YETIAQ
+197 YETIAE
-203 VKSAV
+203 VKSAIK
-208 GIPIIANGDIDSPKK
+208 IPIIANGDIDSPKK
-223 AFEVLKFTGA
+223 AFEVLKFTHA

-247 IFREIAHYLKTKEE
+247 IFREIAHYLRTKEE
-261 LLPPT
+261 MPLPT
-266 MNERKNILLEH
+266 INERKDILLEH
-277 LSELYNFYGE
+277 LGELYNFYGE

-308 RNFRAEFNVLESGK
+308 REFRSVFNALESGK
-322 RQISAVIKFLD
+322 TQVNAIIEFLD
-333 QTVHQQDP
+333 QMVYQQNLIDD
-341 INNKVAV
+341 KAVA

>member
-1 LDPIKSR
+1 
-8 INKIKNLMKIGPHLL
+8 MKIGPHLL
-23 KSPVIAA
+23 ESPVIAA

-43 CRKMGAALAVSEM
+43 CRKLGAALAVSEM
-56 VTSNTRLWNS
+56 VTSNTKLWKS

-89 DPSEMA
+89 DPIQMA
-95 EAAKLNAALG
+95 EAAKLNADLG

-136 ASILRSVVTS
+136 ASILHTVVTS

-170 RIAEEHGIQALTIHG
+170 KIAEEHGIQALTIHG

-197 YETIAQ
+197 YETIAE
-203 VKSAV
+203 VKSAIK
-208 GIPIIANGDIDSPKK
+208 IPIIANGDIDSPKK
-223 AFEVLKFTGA
+223 AFEVLKFTHA

-247 IFREIAHYLKTKEE
+247 IFREIAHYLRTKEE
-261 LLPPT
+261 MPPPT
-266 MNERKNILLEH
+266 INERKDILLEH
-277 LSELYNFYGE
+277 LGELYNFYGE

-308 RNFRAEFNVLESGK
+308 REFRSAFNALESGK
-322 RQISAVIKFLD
+322 TQVNAIIEFLD
-333 QTVHQQDP
+333 QMVYQQNLIDD
-341 INNKVAV
+341 KAVA

>member
-1 LDPIKSR
+1 
-8 INKIKNLMKIGPHLL
+8 MKIGPHLL
-23 KSPVIAA
+23 ESPVIAA

-43 CRKMGAALAVSEM
+43 CRKLGAALAVSEM
-56 VTSNTRLWNS
+56 VTSNTKLWKS

-89 DPSEMA
+89 NPLQMA
-95 EAAKLNAALG
+95 EAAKLNADLG

-136 ASILRSVVTS
+136 ASILHTVVTS

-170 RIAEEHGIQALTIHG
+170 KIAEEHGIQALTIHG

-197 YETIAQ
+197 YETIAE
-203 VKSAV
+203 VKSAIK
-208 GIPIIANGDIDSPKK
+208 IPIIANGDIDSPKK
-223 AFEVLKFTGA
+223 AFEVLKFTHA

-247 IFREIAHYLKTKEE
+247 IFREIAHYLRTKEE
-261 LLPPT
+261 MPPPT
-266 MNERKNILLEH
+266 INERKDILLEH
-277 LSELYNFYGE
+277 LGELYNFYGE

-308 RNFRAEFNVLESGK
+308 REFRSAFNALESGK
-322 RQISAVIKFLD
+322 TQVNAIIEFLD
-333 QTVHQQDP
+333 QMVYQQNLIDD
-341 INNKVAV
+341 KAVA